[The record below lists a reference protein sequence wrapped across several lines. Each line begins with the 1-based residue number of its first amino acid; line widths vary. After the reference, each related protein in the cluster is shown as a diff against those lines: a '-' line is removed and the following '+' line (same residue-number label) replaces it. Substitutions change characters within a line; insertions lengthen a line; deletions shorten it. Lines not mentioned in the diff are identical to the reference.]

1 MADGVPITAGS
12 GTTILTDD
20 TGASGHAQV
29 VKLGIATDGS
39 ALLIPADETDG
50 LRVNLGANNDVL
62 IGDGGGSIT
71 VDDGGL
77 TLSVDGTVTA
87 DAGTGFAPVVTDG
100 SAAGTTGTHVL
111 GTDGTNAQILST
123 NTSGHVNIA
132 DGGNAITVDGTVSVD
147 LNAGTNNIGDVDIAS
162 IAAGDNNI
170 GNVDVVTL
178 PGVDLNAGTNNIGD
192 VDIASIAAGDN
203 NIGNVDIVTVPAP
216 LSTSGN
222 GTATGSLRV
231 TVASD
236 STGTVAVTQGTASNL
251 NATVVGTTAA
261 DSAVTGNPLLQGA
274 RASTAQPTA
283 MSADGD
289 AVHLWANRRGALV
302 TAQAPHTAL
311 NSSPWTLTSITAQY
325 STTQTSTQLGPAVG
339 ASEQMVVTSYQIQA
353 TGTTAGAV
361 QLYFGTGAYS
371 RGTNRA
377 IFDGSFAPSATFY
390 PGTVQTGTW
399 IGATDN
405 ELRVTTSAA
414 INTLTITVWYYIVS

>member
-20 TGASGHAQV
+20 TGATGHAQI
-29 VKLGIATDGS
+29 VKLGVSADGS
-39 ALLIPADETDG
+39 ATLLPADGTEG
-50 LRVNLGANNDVL
+50 LLVNLGANNDVL

-147 LNAGTNNIGDVDIAS
+147 LNAGTNNIGDVDVLTVPIPLSTTGGGTEATALRVTLANDSTGVVS
-162 IAAGDNNI
+162 IDDNNGSI
-170 GNVDVVTL
+170 TVDGTFWQATQPVSGTVTA
-178 PGVDLNAGTNNIGD
+178 NAGTGPWP
-192 VDIASIAAGDN
+192 VTDN
-203 NIGNVDIVTVPAP
+203 A
-216 LSTSGN
+216 
-222 GTATGSLRV
+222 GSL
-231 TVASD
+231 TVDQA
-236 STGTVAVTQGTASNL
+236 TASNL
-251 NATVVGTTAA
+251 NAQVVGPAA
-261 DSAVTGNPLLQGA
+261 QDAAVSGNPLLNGA

-289 AVHLWANRRGALV
+289 AVHLWANRRGAVV

-311 NSSPWTLTSITAQY
+311 NGSPWTLASASAQY
-325 STTQTSTQLGPAVG
+325 STTQTSTQLVA
-339 ASEQMVVTSYQIQA
+339 ASAGQQIVVTSYQIQA

-361 QLYFGTGAYS
+361 QLYFGSAAFS
-371 RGTNRA
+371 RGTTPA
-377 IFDGSFAPSATFY
+377 VFDGSFAPSATFY
-390 PGTVQTGTW
+390 PGALQSGTW
-399 IGATDN
+399 IGAAATP
-405 ELRVTTSAA
+405 LRVTTSAA